1 MRTIVSKI
9 KRKVDSINACLCLKI
24 ALQTLGK
31 NQGHLEIG
39 KLNKNSFFLLLSFRF
54 WTFSIR
60 AKRCFLKSER
70 PKLRQPNDRG
80 TFISGSTRDDGCGK

>member
-31 NQGHLEIG
+31 NQGRLKIG
-39 KLNKNSFFLLLSFRF
+39 KLNKNSLFPPVVINSEVGMFHVWAS
-54 WTFSIR
+54 
-60 AKRCFLKSER
+60 AKKGL
-70 PKLRQPNDRG
+70 G
-80 TFISGSTRDDGCGK
+80 TKNIVS

>member
-31 NQGHLEIG
+31 NQGRLKIG
-39 KLNKNSFFLLLSFRF
+39 KLNKNSFFPPSLFQVLDFQHSCKALLFEVR
-54 WTFSIR
+54 TTQ
-60 AKRCFLKSER
+60 A
-70 PKLRQPNDRG
+70 
-80 TFISGSTRDDGCGK
+80 